1 MRNEEHNLQVVL
13 CRYLDLKKIPYFA
26 IPNGGARNIIVA
38 TKLKAEGVK
47 KGVADLFIM
56 VGNSKHYG
64 LFIEVKV
71 GKNKQQD
78 SQIEFESLAKK
89 QGYAYNLIYS
99 LDELIEYLDIYL
111 QIR

>member
-89 QGYAYNLIYS
+89 QGYAYNLVYS
-99 LDELIEYLDIYL
+99 LDELIECLEAYLKIK
-111 QIR
+111 

>member
-1 MRNEEHNLQVVL
+1 MKQNEHDLQVVL

-26 IPNGGARNIIVA
+26 IPNGGARNIVVA
-38 TKLKAEGVK
+38 SKLKAEGVK
-47 KGVADLFIM
+47 KGAADLFIM

-71 GKNKQQD
+71 GKNKQQE

-89 QGYAYNLIYS
+89 QGYAYNLVYS
-99 LDELIEYLDIYL
+99 LDELMEIVDVYLKIK
-111 QIR
+111 

>member
-1 MRNEEHNLQVVL
+1 MMYMVCV
-13 CRYLDLKKIPYFA
+13 KIPYFA
-26 IPNGGARNIIVA
+26 IPNGGQRNIIVA

-78 SQIEFESLAKK
+78 SQIEFESLATK
-89 QGYAYNLIYS
+89 QGYAYNLVYS
-99 LDELIEYLDIYL
+99 LDELINILDIYL
-111 QIR
+111 KIR

>member
-1 MRNEEHNLQVVL
+1 MKQNEHDLQVVL

-78 SQIEFESLAKK
+78 SQIEFESLAIK
-89 QGYAYNLIYS
+89 QGYHYKVVYS
-99 LDELIEYLDIYL
+99 LDELINILDIYL
-111 QIR
+111 KIR